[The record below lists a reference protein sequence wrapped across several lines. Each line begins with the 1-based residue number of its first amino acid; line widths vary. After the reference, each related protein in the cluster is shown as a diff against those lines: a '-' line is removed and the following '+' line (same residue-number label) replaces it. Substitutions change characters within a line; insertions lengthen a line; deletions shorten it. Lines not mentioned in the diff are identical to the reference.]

1 MLPPYWSEFR
11 SENNLPKKKP
21 GSGIESSEKIDIKNP
36 DPVQKPDLLL
46 SGSETTGAQFLMVK
60 LSLHKKNTL
69 IL

>member
-11 SENNLPKKKP
+11 SENNLPKKP
-21 GSGIESSEKIDIKNP
+21 GSGIESSEKIEMKSP
-36 DPVQKPDLLL
+36 DPAQKPALLL

-60 LSLHKKNTL
+60 LSLHKKTF